1 MATLKPTNGLVPVT
15 GVIDDEGPIGA
26 LSDPR
31 TQLGPIARTVEDL
44 TLLLSVLAGPDARDA
59 GVAPVPPG
67 DPTTVRVETLRVAVH
82 TADPL
87 GTPTP
92 ETAATVAAAAQALA
106 SAGARVEEATP
117 ARRRPRPHPRGL
129 ALLRPRHDQPGPLPA
144 PPPLGPVPGPAAGVD
159 DRLGRHP
166 HPGLRLPAPPH
177 GATES
182 PDLQHAVRRT
192 TPWSLTGWPGTVV
205 RRGTSPE
212 GLPIGVQLVAAP
224 RQDHLTL
231 AVARH
236 LESTLG
242 GWQPPPDTL
251 GTPGAPHHPAGA
263 PDPDPPVPGPPVG
276 ERSPTR

>member
-1 MATLKPTNGLVPVT
+1 
-15 GVIDDEGPIGA
+15 
-26 LSDPR
+26 
-31 TQLGPIARTVEDL
+31 
-44 TLLLSVLAGPDARDA
+44 
-59 GVAPVPPG
+59 
-67 DPTTVRVETLRVAVH
+67 VAVR

-87 GTPTP
+87 GTRTP

-117 ARRRPRPHPRGL
+117 PGDGH
-129 ALLRPRHDQPGPLPA
+129 ALTLEVWRSYGPGMTSQALYQLLPA

-166 HPGLRLPAPPH
+166 HPGLRLPRPTP

-182 PDLQHAVRRT
+182 PDLQHAVRWT

-205 RRGTSPE
+205 RCGTSPE

-224 RQDHLTL
+224 WQDHLTL

-251 GTPGAPHHPAGA
+251 GTPGAPH
-263 PDPDPPVPGPPVG
+263 PPGG
-276 ERSPTR
+276 RA